1 MFLRKNIEFTIH
13 SDLVNVKEIQPI
25 PTKHCLPDW
34 YKKVPKN
41 NHTKGLTIKSCMP
54 FLDSITAGY
63 VLPLPQDFHVKWNY
77 YNEELKENDCF
88 FRYGLDGTI
97 DSKKIHEYNLNSSV
111 PQTHS
116 TGQLGGENSFM
127 TKKNGGFKF
136 LKILNPWK
144 IKTPPGY
151 SCLFTSPYYNE
162 NDYFDI
168 ITGIVDTDK
177 FDFWINFPIVIN
189 TDKYPTFEKTFSKG
203 LPYVQVI
210 PFKRDSWKINID
222 KMKTDTSVFYSYFSS
237 FMDRYKNMFWTKKSW
252 K

>member
-1 MFLRKNIEFTIH
+1 
-13 SDLVNVKEIQPI
+13 
-25 PTKHCLPDW
+25 LPDW

-41 NHTKGLTIKSCMP
+41 DHPKGLTIKSCMP
-54 FLDSITAGY
+54 FLDSMTAGY
-63 VLPLPQDFHVKWNY
+63 VLPLPQDFYIKWNY

-88 FRYGLDGTI
+88 FKYGLDGTL
-97 DSKKIHEYNLNSSV
+97 DSDKIHEYNLNSSV

-116 TGQLGGENSFM
+116 IGQLGGENSFM
-127 TKKNGGFKF
+127 TKKNGGFNF

-189 TDKYPTFEKTFSKG
+189 TGKYPTFEKTFLKG

-210 PFKRDSWKINID
+210 PFKRDSWKMNVD
-222 KMKTDTSVFYSYFSS
+222 KIKNDKSVFYSYFSN